1 MLNANPSTSYSDI
14 SKVKI
19 ININKKIKQQVI
31 RPVDR
36 RSLGLIH
43 QISEYQTVD
52 VSASA
57 STRAQWVRHNK
68 LPRESPTCS
77 CESHFRFP
85 RHTNCTRYQFS
96 SSKLTHIYLLR
107 TSMNISARSQHSP
120 IQTTRWTH
128 HSLNA
133 YTTISVLRKLRSKHQ
148 VSSITTST
156 AWMQCN
162 LTQTEPP
169 QPQHVTSINA

>member
-57 STRAQWVRHNK
+57 STRAQ
-68 LPRESPTCS
+68 
-77 CESHFRFP
+77 
-85 RHTNCTRYQFS
+85 
-96 SSKLTHIYLLR
+96 
-107 TSMNISARSQHSP
+107 
-120 IQTTRWTH
+120 
-128 HSLNA
+128 
-133 YTTISVLRKLRSKHQ
+133 
-148 VSSITTST
+148 
-156 AWMQCN
+156 
-162 LTQTEPP
+162 
-169 QPQHVTSINA
+169 